1 MSLHVWMGADLLPV
15 SYDASLHGE
24 CSQLLLVGHHKAD
37 DVVLVT
43 ENKQIIKFLYLMHQG
58 FA

>member
-1 MSLHVWMGADLLPV
+1 MGADLFPV

-24 CSQLLLVGHHKAD
+24 CGQLLLVGHHKAD

-43 ENKQIIKFLYLMHQG
+43 ENKQTIQFYSLCLIVLHTG
-58 FA
+58 